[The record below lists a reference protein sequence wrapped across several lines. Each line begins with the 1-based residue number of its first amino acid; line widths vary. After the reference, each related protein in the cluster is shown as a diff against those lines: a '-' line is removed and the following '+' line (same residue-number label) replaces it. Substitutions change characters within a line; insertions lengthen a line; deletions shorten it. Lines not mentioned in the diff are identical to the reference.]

1 MDEFSILDG
10 SETATQSG
18 LEPVLDAD
26 MQPGTSR
33 TPPGSVSAAIAAANA
48 IGIASPGAAGV
59 HSGVSVPGDESSRS
73 SAGMAQPDLEAAL
86 QLLAERAQYITGAS
100 GAAIALRRDQRN
112 DMLCR
117 ASVGTNAPGLG
128 ALLSTES
135 GLSGESVRT
144 RSPLRCDD
152 TERDPRVNREGCRA
166 LGIASVAVMPIVR
179 DDQVLGV
186 FELFSGNAAAFG
198 ERDLVALQRLGE
210 MVDTAVRLAET
221 ELGLPSQALPES
233 PGGANP
239 LVEQRTESKES
250 LVEDDSDVPEGVVAP
265 VVTTQSEA
273 DEAAVLEIPEP
284 ALPVAVRAT
293 ERAATIPESPKL
305 PESKKPLLWSAVGTA
320 GSEAPNPPPPAD
332 QRHVPP
338 VLRNLHKCW
347 ACGFP
352 VSEGRKLCV
361 ECEEKQWRGQL
372 RAPSAVDKAA
382 APTVRPEM
390 PQAAISRQAF
400 AAAAGA
406 LAPARAKSSPVTQTA
421 AMPAQKISI
430 PVSNTVSAAHV
441 HKSTAKDSKPHRS
454 DLPIFSGGIEPTQS
468 WIAANKYIIGTLLIV
483 AVVIGAIVFLR

>member
-18 LEPVLDAD
+18 LEPVLEAD

-210 MVDTAVRLAET
+210 MVDTAV
-221 ELGLPSQALPES
+221 
-233 PGGANP
+233 
-239 LVEQRTESKES
+239 
-250 LVEDDSDVPEGVVAP
+250 
-265 VVTTQSEA
+265 
-273 DEAAVLEIPEP
+273 
-284 ALPVAVRAT
+284 
-293 ERAATIPESPKL
+293 
-305 PESKKPLLWSAVGTA
+305 
-320 GSEAPNPPPPAD
+320 
-332 QRHVPP
+332 
-338 VLRNLHKCW
+338 
-347 ACGFP
+347 
-352 VSEGRKLCV
+352 
-361 ECEEKQWRGQL
+361 
-372 RAPSAVDKAA
+372 
-382 APTVRPEM
+382 
-390 PQAAISRQAF
+390 
-400 AAAAGA
+400 
-406 LAPARAKSSPVTQTA
+406 
-421 AMPAQKISI
+421 
-430 PVSNTVSAAHV
+430 
-441 HKSTAKDSKPHRS
+441 
-454 DLPIFSGGIEPTQS
+454 
-468 WIAANKYIIGTLLIV
+468 
-483 AVVIGAIVFLR
+483 